1 MSLSLRTIYFTLTGA
16 LGALVA
22 WFLLDVVLKFQPESA
37 YLDALLNGALI
48 GVCVGA
54 AVNGF
59 AGLMEFKVW
68 PVVRGGLLGLA
79 GGLIGGVAGLLLG
92 EVFYEVLGTSSWLR
106 IIGWMIFG
114 MLLGIV
120 DGLLARSVRRMLY
133 AGLGGLL
140 GGFLG
145 GLAFYLLARYGE
157 LSGAARAV
165 GFTLLGGL
173 TGLFIG
179 LVPVMLRDAWL
190 KVTSSGRNE
199 GKERLVDKPR
209 IVIGSDSRCDLALYD
224 DPAIAPRHVEIH
236 HEKGQYLL
244 KPLAGSIVIMGDQR
258 VLSQVLHNEDIFQI
272 GSVTI
277 IFRSAALSRKSS

>member
-16 LGALVA
+16 IGALAA
-22 WFLLDVVLKFQPESA
+22 WFLMDVLLQFQPASP
-37 YLDALLNGALI
+37 YLDALVNGAII
-48 GVCVGA
+48 GICVGA

-68 PVVRGGLLGLA
+68 PVVRGGLLGMA
-79 GGLIGGVAGLLLG
+79 GGLLGGLAGLLLG

-106 IIGWMIFG
+106 IVGWMIFG
-114 MLLGIV
+114 MLLGVV
-120 DGLLARSVRRMLY
+120 DGLLARSGRRMLY

-140 GGFLG
+140 GGLFG
-145 GLAFYLLARYGE
+145 GLAFYLLSRYAE

-173 TGLFIG
+173 TGLFVG

-199 GKERLVDKPR
+199 GKERLVDRPR
-209 IVIGSDSRCDLALYD
+209 IVIGSDSRCDLPLYD
-224 DPAIAPRHVEIH
+224 DPAIAPRHAEIH
-236 HEKGQYLL
+236 HEKSQYVL
-244 KPLAGSIVIMGDQR
+244 KPLAGSIVIMGDQQVQSR
-258 VLSQVLHNEDIFQI
+258 VLQNEDIFQI
-272 GSVTI
+272 GRETI
-277 IFRSAALSRKSS
+277 IFRSVALSREQN